1 MQLNKYI
8 ALSGVTSRRKAN
20 ILIKEG
26 KITVNG
32 TIITEMGVTV
42 KPETDKIELNNE
54 VLQIPSKYRYILLNK
69 PEKVITSFTDQ
80 RKRTLVVDCINVKE
94 RIYPVGRLDYDTT
107 GVLLLTNDGDLTYRL
122 AHPKFEIDKIYE
134 VLVHGYIT
142 NNDIQKLKSGV
153 DIGNGN
159 TVNGEA
165 KIINRNSEKSLIE
178 IVIHEGKKRQIKRM
192 MKSLNHPVIK
202 LTRTVFAGL
211 TTEGLQEGEWREL
224 KPEEV
229 TMLYQ
234 KTGLT

>member
-32 TIITEMGVTV
+32 TTVKEMGVTV
-42 KPETDKIELNNE
+42 KPGTDKIELNNE
-54 VLQIPSKYRYILLNK
+54 VLQIPSQYRYILFNK
-69 PEKVITSFTDQ
+69 PAKVITSFSDQ
-80 RKRTLVVDCINVKE
+80 RKRTLVIDCIDIKE

-134 VLVHGYIT
+134 VLVQGYIT

-153 DIGNGN
+153 DIGNGH
-159 TVNGEA
+159 TVQGEA
-165 KIINRNSEKSLIE
+165 KIIDRTSEKSFIK

-211 TTEGLQEGEWREL
+211 TVHGLQEGEWREL
-224 KPEEV
+224 NPEEI
-229 TMLYQ
+229 TILYQ
-234 KTGLT
+234 KTGLK